1 MDFNF
6 YCTLK
11 ILTVPVSSKR
21 SSLNLALIAAE
32 GVICVLFL
40 TMVRINH
47 SKVVVFVI
55 VGQNFMHVST
65 IVYTWLNFQ

>member
-1 MDFNF
+1 M
-6 YCTLK
+6 
-11 ILTVPVSSKR
+11 PVSSKR

-55 VGQNFMHVST
+55 VGQHFMYVST
-65 IVYTWLNFQ
+65 IVYT